1 MHFSRK
7 LYTRHQ
13 ISSLSVLCFYW
24 KINFPPSCVVVYC
37 QRQRACCNCVHEP
50 LGESLSVSSSGDAGF
65 TRSAIIGKP
74 EKKAKGVR
82 GRGIDTASHIFSC
95 ERLDIRK
102 EISGLPREPPHA
114 ESTVPLNYGHVWERL
129 VWDST
134 EANENRSKQR
144 GGEPRRENTPKQR
157 SATPPPV
164 PLFVIRLQSLFKKG
178 VFGAFFFFAA
188 N

>member
-129 VWDST
+129 SCRLFGTRQKRMRIGQNNVVASQEGKT
-134 EANENRSKQR
+134 HRN
-144 GGEPRRENTPKQR
+144 
-157 SATPPPV
+157 SALLRL
-164 PLFVIRLQSLFKKG
+164 PLSPFS
-178 VFGAFFFFAA
+178 
-188 N
+188 